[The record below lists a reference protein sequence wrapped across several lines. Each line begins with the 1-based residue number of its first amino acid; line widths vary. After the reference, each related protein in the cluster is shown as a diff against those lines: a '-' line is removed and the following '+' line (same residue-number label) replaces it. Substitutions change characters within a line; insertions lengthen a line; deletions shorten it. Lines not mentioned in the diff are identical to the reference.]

1 MSINSEIDRK
11 ANEVVLQVYEE
22 IHNISSKELEY
33 SDLDIEGD
41 EFYELNAALVE
52 LVYEKIKNEN

>member
-1 MSINSEIDRK
+1 MSINSEIDRI

-22 IHNISSKELEY
+22 INNISSKELEY

-41 EFYELNAALVE
+41 EFYELNATLVE

>member
-1 MSINSEIDRK
+1 MSINSEIDRI

-22 IHNISSKELEY
+22 INNISSKELEY

>member
-1 MSINSEIDRK
+1 MSINSEIDRI
-11 ANEVVLQVYEE
+11 ANEVVLQVYDE

-41 EFYELNAALVE
+41 EFYEVNAALVE
-52 LVYEKIKNEN
+52 LVFDKIKNEN

>member
-1 MSINSEIDRK
+1 MSINSEIDRI

>member
-1 MSINSEIDRK
+1 MSINSEIDRI

-52 LVYEKIKNEN
+52 LVFDKIKNKN

>member
-1 MSINSEIDRK
+1 MSINSEIDRI
-11 ANEVVLQVYEE
+11 ANEVVLQVYDE

-41 EFYELNAALVE
+41 EFYEVNAALVE
-52 LVYEKIKNEN
+52 LVFDKIKNKN